1 MVTNAAESREG
12 GVQVAITALGPV
24 ALIFASLM
32 AVLGAGWM
40 LAPLLAGWKL
50 GLIGLLPS
58 PPPASKEERQDHD
71 QHGSAVIA
79 H

>member
-1 MVTNAAESREG
+1 MRRRWPGTTESGASGRLRLSSKRAMMVTNAAESREG

-40 LAPLLAGWKL
+40 LAPLLAG
-50 GLIGLLPS
+50 
-58 PPPASKEERQDHD
+58 
-71 QHGSAVIA
+71 
-79 H
+79 

>member
-1 MVTNAAESREG
+1 MRRRWPGTTESGASGQLRLSSKKAMMVTNAAESREG

-40 LAPLLAGWKL
+40 LAPLFG
-50 GLIGLLPS
+50 
-58 PPPASKEERQDHD
+58 H
-71 QHGSAVIA
+71 
-79 H
+79 